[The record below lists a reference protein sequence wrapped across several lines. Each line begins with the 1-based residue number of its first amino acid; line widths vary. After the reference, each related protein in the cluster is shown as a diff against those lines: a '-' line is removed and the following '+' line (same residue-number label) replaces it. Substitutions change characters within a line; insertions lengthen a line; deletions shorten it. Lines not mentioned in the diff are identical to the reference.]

1 MATFEAQLSAQI
13 SQGQKDEIAA
23 LLAEDRSNGKT
34 SEADIVR
41 AALRE
46 GLPRLRRKSSADRL
60 RLYAQ
65 INRGE

>member
-13 SQGQKDEIAA
+13 GQGQKDEIAA
-23 LLAEDRSNGKT
+23 LLAEDRIGGRV

-46 GLPRLRRKSSADRL
+46 GLPVLRRKATADRL